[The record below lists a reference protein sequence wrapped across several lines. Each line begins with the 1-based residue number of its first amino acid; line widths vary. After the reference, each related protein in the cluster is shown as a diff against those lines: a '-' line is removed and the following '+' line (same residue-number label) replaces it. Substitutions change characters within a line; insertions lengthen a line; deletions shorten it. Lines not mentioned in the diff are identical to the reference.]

1 MPVGISFD
9 IGCSVSAFGVVIVS
23 LVFQYGSNMSSKR
36 LNSRLKG
43 DVKRVD
49 IARTVEKFEMVFD
62 IWSKTNCCAAADII
76 PGSGRN
82 IWGVLYEIPE
92 YLIDRHN
99 SGCRKSLDEIEG
111 ECKNYK
117 RVTIDVILPD
127 GTRKSGV
134 WTYIGKDRKKWI
146 QTSCEYVKYIM
157 HGLRENNNIP
167 NDYVEYVKRQIIS
180 NNPGLESQINKL

>member
-1 MPVGISFD
+1 M
-9 IGCSVSAFGVVIVS
+9 S

-36 LNSRLKG
+36 LNCTSRLKG
-43 DVKRVD
+43 DAKHVD

-62 IWSKTNCCAAADII
+62 ILSKTNCCAAADII
-76 PGSGRN
+76 RGPGRN

-92 YLIDRHN
+92 HLIDRHK
-99 SGCRKSLDEIEG
+99 SGNRKSLDEIEG
-111 ECKNYK
+111 ECTNYK

-127 GTRKSGV
+127 GTGKSGV
-134 WTYIGKDRKKWI
+134 WTYIGKDRKKCI
-146 QTSCEYVKYIM
+146 QTSCKYVKYIM
-157 HGLRENNNIP
+157 HSLRENGNIP